1 MKFIVK
7 VFLCAFIFAWS
18 YSAANA
24 YTLTFDEF
32 PSGTELYDSFYY
44 DVYGAAFGSGFK
56 AVDHTASTWGVPNSM
71 KNVLRWDGDYLFTPG
86 LWFGRFTP
94 SSVELYDISSVGAYF
109 STQPDAMVKIT
120 AYYNDSNEHTSTL
133 VTSIVIGAE
142 GESWTN
148 RYVEINSPNDPF
160 NRLEFEYINSIS
172 DLRGF
177 CADDMTVTPVPEPS
191 SVLALVGGIAGLG
204 GFALRRRRS

>member
-1 MKFIVK
+1 
-7 VFLCAFIFAWS
+7 
-18 YSAANA
+18 
-24 YTLTFDEF
+24 
-32 PSGTELYDSFYY
+32 
-44 DVYGAAFGSGFK
+44 
-56 AVDHTASTWGVPNSM
+56 
-71 KNVLRWDGDYLFTPG
+71 
-86 LWFGRFTP
+86 
-94 SSVELYDISSVGAYF
+94 
-109 STQPDAMVKIT
+109 MVRIT
-120 AYYNDSNEHTSTL
+120 AYRENFSEHTSTF

-160 NRLEFEYINSIS
+160 NRLEFEYINSVS

-191 SVLALVGGIAGLG
+191 SILALVGGIARLG